1 MPPALAL
8 AAPGWHAVVLVKP
21 QFEARRGEA
30 GRGVVRDAEVQRR
43 VLREVAEG
51 ALEWSGATVGV
62 VDSGLPG
69 PKGNREFFL
78 HLVQREGATRPDEL
92 DTGSTPPSAEPPRS
106 VTVIAHGRR
115 GTVGDA
121 LDRLRALA
129 KESDVELVEPDA
141 HPDLAVVLG
150 GDGTM
155 LRALKHFLGTDT
167 PVVGVN
173 YGSVGFLTSI
183 RADELQKGL
192 SRVFAGDY
200 VVVELRTLEVEAGDE
215 AHVAVNDVVLRS
227 AVLGRMI
234 QLSWQLGGEDLGRV
248 PCDGVICATPAGS
261 TAYNLSNGGP
271 VLVWGLEAMAVSFL
285 APHSL
290 HVRPL
295 VVPRGLD
302 LRLTNETPDVSASL
316 LVDGRRGEPG
326 ESACLRVD
334 DQATRLRSAE
344 STSALASPIS
354 WPKGTFRRLR
364 LRRPAYHCRVLRRLR
379 IENLVLIRDAEL
391 ELDPGLNAI
400 TGETGAGKTI
410 LAQAVGLLLGTK
422 GDAAAVAPGAAEAY
436 VEAELDLPDGLLE
449 EEGLEALAELRPEGE
464 DWLVLARRVTSEGR
478 TRAYAWGRASRA
490 RTSPRWRSG

>member
-1 MPPALAL
+1 MSSTP
-8 AAPGWHAVVLVKP
+8 
-21 QFEARRGEA
+21 
-30 GRGVVRDAEVQRR
+30 
-43 VLREVAEG
+43 
-51 ALEWSGATVGV
+51 
-62 VDSGLPG
+62 
-69 PKGNREFFL
+69 
-78 HLVQREGATRPDEL
+78 
-92 DTGSTPPSAEPPRS
+92 GSTPPSAEPPRS
-106 VTVIAHGRR
+106 VTAITHGRR
-115 GTVGDA
+115 GTIGDA

-129 KESDVELVEPDA
+129 KESHVELVEPDA

-183 RADELQKGL
+183 RAEELQEGL

-200 VVVELRTLEVEAGDE
+200 VVVDLRTLEVEDGDE

-316 LVDGRRGEPG
+316 LVDGRAVGEVRPG

-334 DQATRLRSAE
+334 DQATRLAVLPE
-344 STSALASPIS
+344 STF
-354 WPKGTFRRLR
+354 FRRYR
-364 LRRPAYHCRVLRRLR
+364 NVFAH
-379 IENLVLIRDAEL
+379 
-391 ELDPGLNAI
+391 
-400 TGETGAGKTI
+400 
-410 LAQAVGLLLGTK
+410 
-422 GDAAAVAPGAAEAY
+422 
-436 VEAELDLPDGLLE
+436 
-449 EEGLEALAELRPEGE
+449 
-464 DWLVLARRVTSEGR
+464 
-478 TRAYAWGRASRA
+478 
-490 RTSPRWRSG
+490 